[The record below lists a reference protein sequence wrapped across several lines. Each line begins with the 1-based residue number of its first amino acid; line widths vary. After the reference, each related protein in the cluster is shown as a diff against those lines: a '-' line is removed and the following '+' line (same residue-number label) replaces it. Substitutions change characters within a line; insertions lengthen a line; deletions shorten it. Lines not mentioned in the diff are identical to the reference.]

1 MEDENQKTHNE
12 LWEAIEFIKSNH
24 IDHLKDD
31 IGEIKITLASHSTDL
46 KWLCKAFWIVLTASV
61 GSFFSALFNLLTK

>member
-1 MEDENQKTHNE
+1 MDDQKTHNE

-31 IGEIKITLASHSTDL
+31 IGEIKITLAEHSTDL
-46 KWLCKAFWIVLTASV
+46 SWLKKALYVVATASV
-61 GSFFSALFNLLTK
+61 GSFIGAVFNLITE